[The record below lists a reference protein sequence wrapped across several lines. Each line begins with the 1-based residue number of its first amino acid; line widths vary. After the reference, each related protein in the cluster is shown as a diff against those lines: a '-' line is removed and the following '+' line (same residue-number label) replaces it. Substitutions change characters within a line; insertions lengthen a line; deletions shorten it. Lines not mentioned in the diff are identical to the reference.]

1 MLIGLLGKTNVGK
14 TTFFNAATML
24 NAQVADHPFTT
35 IEPNVGVAY
44 ARTRCVCK
52 EFNVKDNPKRSLCI
66 DGNRF
71 IPVKMIDVAGLVPD
85 AHKGRGLGNKFLDDA
100 RQADALIHVVDA
112 SGSTDNE
119 GRPCA
124 IGMNDPLN
132 DIQFVELEFDL
143 WLTSIVSRDWAK
155 NAKEA
160 EHRGI
165 KFEHLLAKRLSG
177 LSISE
182 PVIVNVLQE
191 VSKDKGR
198 YSQWDEK
205 DIFEFARALRL
216 RSKPIVIAAN
226 KADIST
232 AKENIRRIQA
242 TGRIVI
248 PCIAE
253 AELLLKRAAAKG
265 VIEYIPGDP
274 TFKVKDHALREEQ
287 KRALERVR
295 ILMQEYNGTGVQ
307 QSIDATCFNAL
318 NLIVVYPVEDA
329 DRLSDKDGNVL
340 PDAFMLKQG
349 STAKDLAMH
358 VHSELA
364 EHFLYAIDARSKQR
378 LGAEYRLKDRDVI
391 KIVSAR

>member
-52 EFNVKDNPKRSLCI
+52 EFNVKDNPKRSLCV

-143 WLTSIVSRDWAK
+143 WLTSIVSRDWVK

-191 VSKDKGR
+191 VNKDKGR
-198 YSQWDEK
+198 YSQWDEN

-232 AKENIRRIQA
+232 AKENIRRIKA

-329 DRLSDKDGNVL
+329 DRLSDKDGNIL

>member
-232 AKENIRRIQA
+232 AKENISRIQA

>member
-1 MLIGLLGKTNVGK
+1 
-14 TTFFNAATML
+14 
-24 NAQVADHPFTT
+24 
-35 IEPNVGVAY
+35 
-44 ARTRCVCK
+44 
-52 EFNVKDNPKRSLCI
+52 
-66 DGNRF
+66 
-71 IPVKMIDVAGLVPD
+71 
-85 AHKGRGLGNKFLDDA
+85 
-100 RQADALIHVVDA
+100 
-112 SGSTDNE
+112 
-119 GRPCA
+119 
-124 IGMNDPLN
+124 
-132 DIQFVELEFDL
+132 
-143 WLTSIVSRDWAK
+143 
-155 NAKEA
+155 
-160 EHRGI
+160 
-165 KFEHLLAKRLSG
+165 
-177 LSISE
+177 
-182 PVIVNVLQE
+182 LQE

-274 TFKVKDHALREEQ
+274 TFKVKDHTLREEQ

>member
-124 IGMNDPLN
+124 MGMNDPLN

-143 WLTSIVSRDWAK
+143 WLTSILSRDWAK

-165 KFEHLLAKRLSG
+165 KFEHLLARRLSG

-182 PVIVNVLQE
+182 PVIVDVLQE
-191 VSKDKGR
+191 VSKDKGK

-232 AKENIRRIQA
+232 AKENIRRIKA

-265 VIEYIPGDP
+265 VIEYIPGDT
-274 TFKVKDHALREEQ
+274 TFKVKDNTLREEQ

-329 DRLSDKDGNVL
+329 DRLSDKDGNIL

>member
-182 PVIVNVLQE
+182 PVIVNILQE

>member
-52 EFNVKDNPKRSLCI
+52 EFNVKDNPKRSLCV

-191 VSKDKGR
+191 VNKDKGR
-198 YSQWDEK
+198 YSQWDEN

-232 AKENIRRIQA
+232 AKENIRRIKA

-329 DRLSDKDGNVL
+329 DRLSDKDGNIL

>member
-85 AHKGRGLGNKFLDDA
+85 AHEGRGLGNKFLDDA

>member
-124 IGMNDPLN
+124 MGMNDPLN

-143 WLTSIVSRDWAK
+143 WLTSILSRDWAK

-165 KFEHLLAKRLSG
+165 KFEHLLARRLSG

-182 PVIVNVLQE
+182 PVIVDVLQE
-191 VSKDKGR
+191 VSKDKGK

-232 AKENIRRIQA
+232 AKENIRRIKA

-265 VIEYIPGDP
+265 VIEYIPGDT
-274 TFKVKDHALREEQ
+274 TFKVKDNTLREEQ

-329 DRLSDKDGNVL
+329 DRLSDKDGNIL

-378 LGAEYRLKDRDVI
+378 LGAEYRLKDKDVI

>member
-44 ARTRCVCK
+44 ARARCVCK

-124 IGMNDPLN
+124 MGMNDPLN

-143 WLTSIVSRDWAK
+143 WLTSILSRDWAK

-165 KFEHLLAKRLSG
+165 KFEHLLARRLSG

-182 PVIVNVLQE
+182 PVIVDVLQE
-191 VSKDKGR
+191 VSKDKGK

-232 AKENIRRIQA
+232 AKENIRRIKA

-265 VIEYIPGDP
+265 VIEYIPGDT
-274 TFKVKDHALREEQ
+274 TFKVKDNTLREEQ

-329 DRLSDKDGNVL
+329 DRLSDKDGNIL

>member
-274 TFKVKDHALREEQ
+274 TFKVKDHTLREEQ

>member
-205 DIFEFARALRL
+205 DIFEFARVLRL

-349 STAKDLAMH
+349 STTKDLAMH

>member
-143 WLTSIVSRDWAK
+143 WLTFIVSRDWAK

-198 YSQWDEK
+198 YSQWDER

>member
-44 ARTRCVCK
+44 ARARCVCK

-100 RQADALIHVVDA
+100 RQADALIHIVDA

-143 WLTSIVSRDWAK
+143 WLTSILSRDWAK

-165 KFEHLLAKRLSG
+165 KFEHLLARRLSG

-182 PVIVNVLQE
+182 PVIVDVLQE
-191 VSKDKGR
+191 VSKDKGK

-232 AKENIRRIQA
+232 AKENIRRIKA

-265 VIEYIPGDP
+265 VIEYIPGDT
-274 TFKVKDHALREEQ
+274 TFKVKDNTLREEQ

-307 QSIDATCFNAL
+307 QSIDVTCFNAL

-329 DRLSDKDGNVL
+329 DRLSDKDGNIL

-378 LGAEYRLKDRDVI
+378 VGAEYRLKDKDVI

>member
-205 DIFEFARALRL
+205 DIFEFARVLRL

>member
-287 KRALERVR
+287 KMALERVR

>member
-1 MLIGLLGKTNVGK
+1 LLGKTNVGK